1 MNSLELW
8 IRVAAIAGSL
18 LGFIGGI
25 AGTYFSINNT
35 NSPRERSFMIKSSV
49 VCWIAILI
57 FLGLILTLPNPWRYL
72 MWIPYSILL
81 PLGITIV
88 NRKQQV
94 IRQEELQKKV

>member
-1 MNSLELW
+1 
-8 IRVAAIAGSL
+8 
-18 LGFIGGI
+18 
-25 AGTYFSINNT
+25 
-35 NSPRERSFMIKSSV
+35 
-49 VCWIAILI
+49 
-57 FLGLILTLPNPWRYL
+57 